1 MQVNSLLTFFIPS
14 FIADPSPGFL
24 FLIIFTKS
32 KLSFNFSIFSNER
45 SELKSSTKHN
55 SFSIFNLDSFS
66 VIIETF
72 SSSFLIGM
80 IIDNDMKVLITGGCG
95 FIGSNIAI
103 FLKKKI
109 KKSVIHSL
117 DNLSRNSSKINLRR
131 LKKKK
136 IKNFNADI
144 SNIKKINSLIK
155 YDIIIDC
162 CAEASVEASKTDTN
176 RVFFTNLVGTFNIL
190 EKAKKDKS
198 KIIFLSTS
206 RVYSINK
213 ICAKAKNINKKK
225 YNFKIDENFSKESP
239 ISLYGF
245 TKLSSERLIQEY
257 FYSNNLKYIIN
268 RFGVVSG
275 PWQFGKQDQGFISL
289 WLWRH
294 LNKKKL
300 SYVGFDGLGNQVR
313 DVIHVYDVCELILEQ
328 INKIDKIN
336 NKIFNVGGGI
346 KNSISLKQLTSKV
359 QKITKNNIK
368 IGRKLKTSIYDIPY
382 YVTNNKKIYYYYN
395 WRVKKNIDDILND
408 TFQILSKNKQSFI
421 KLEK

>member
-1 MQVNSLLTFFIPS
+1 M
-14 FIADPSPGFL
+14 
-24 FLIIFTKS
+24 
-32 KLSFNFSIFSNER
+32 
-45 SELKSSTKHN
+45 
-55 SFSIFNLDSFS
+55 
-66 VIIETF
+66 
-72 SSSFLIGM
+72 
-80 IIDNDMKVLITGGCG
+80 ITGGCG

-136 IKNFNADI
+136 ITNFNVDI
-144 SNIKKINSLIK
+144 SNIKKINLLIK

-162 CAEASVEASKTDTN
+162 CAEASVEASKTDAN

-346 KNSISLKQLTSKV
+346 KNSITLKQLTSKV

>member
-1 MQVNSLLTFFIPS
+1 
-14 FIADPSPGFL
+14 
-24 FLIIFTKS
+24 
-32 KLSFNFSIFSNER
+32 
-45 SELKSSTKHN
+45 
-55 SFSIFNLDSFS
+55 
-66 VIIETF
+66 
-72 SSSFLIGM
+72 M
-80 IIDNDMKVLITGGCG
+80 IIDNDMKILITGGCG

-136 IKNFNADI
+136 IKNFNVDI

>member
-1 MQVNSLLTFFIPS
+1 M
-14 FIADPSPGFL
+14 
-24 FLIIFTKS
+24 
-32 KLSFNFSIFSNER
+32 
-45 SELKSSTKHN
+45 
-55 SFSIFNLDSFS
+55 
-66 VIIETF
+66 
-72 SSSFLIGM
+72 
-80 IIDNDMKVLITGGCG
+80 ITGGCG

-103 FLKKKI
+103 FLKKEI

-136 IKNFNADI
+136 IKNFNVDI

>member
-1 MQVNSLLTFFIPS
+1 
-14 FIADPSPGFL
+14 
-24 FLIIFTKS
+24 
-32 KLSFNFSIFSNER
+32 
-45 SELKSSTKHN
+45 
-55 SFSIFNLDSFS
+55 
-66 VIIETF
+66 
-72 SSSFLIGM
+72 M
-80 IIDNDMKVLITGGCG
+80 IIDNDMKILITGGCG

-136 IKNFNADI
+136 ITNFNVDI
-144 SNIKKINSLIK
+144 SDIKKINSLIK

-162 CAEASVEASKTDTN
+162 CAEASVEASKTDAN

-213 ICAKAKNINKKK
+213 ICAQAKNINKKK

-346 KNSISLKQLTSKV
+346 KNSITLKQLTSKV

>member
-1 MQVNSLLTFFIPS
+1 M
-14 FIADPSPGFL
+14 
-24 FLIIFTKS
+24 
-32 KLSFNFSIFSNER
+32 
-45 SELKSSTKHN
+45 
-55 SFSIFNLDSFS
+55 
-66 VIIETF
+66 
-72 SSSFLIGM
+72 
-80 IIDNDMKVLITGGCG
+80 
-95 FIGSNIAI
+95 
-103 FLKKKI
+103 
-109 KKSVIHSL
+109 
-117 DNLSRNSSKINLRR
+117 
-131 LKKKK
+131 
-136 IKNFNADI
+136 DI

-206 RVYSINK
+206 LVYSISK

-313 DVIHVYDVCELILEQ
+313 DIIHVYDVCELILEQ

-408 TFQILSKNKQSFI
+408 TFQILSKNKQLFI

>member
-1 MQVNSLLTFFIPS
+1 M
-14 FIADPSPGFL
+14 
-24 FLIIFTKS
+24 
-32 KLSFNFSIFSNER
+32 
-45 SELKSSTKHN
+45 
-55 SFSIFNLDSFS
+55 
-66 VIIETF
+66 
-72 SSSFLIGM
+72 
-80 IIDNDMKVLITGGCG
+80 ITGGCG

-103 FLKKKI
+103 FLKKEI

-117 DNLSRNSSKINLRR
+117 DNLSRNSSKINLKR

-136 IKNFNADI
+136 IKNFNVDI

-206 RVYSINK
+206 RVYSISK

-313 DVIHVYDVCELILEQ
+313 DIIHVYDVCELILEQ

-408 TFQILSKNKQSFI
+408 TFQILSKNKQLFI

>member
-1 MQVNSLLTFFIPS
+1 M
-14 FIADPSPGFL
+14 
-24 FLIIFTKS
+24 
-32 KLSFNFSIFSNER
+32 
-45 SELKSSTKHN
+45 
-55 SFSIFNLDSFS
+55 
-66 VIIETF
+66 
-72 SSSFLIGM
+72 
-80 IIDNDMKVLITGGCG
+80 ITGGCG

-136 IKNFNADI
+136 ITNFNVDI
-144 SNIKKINSLIK
+144 SDIKKINSLIK

-162 CAEASVEASKTDTN
+162 CAEASVEASKTDAN

-346 KNSISLKQLTSKV
+346 KNSITLKQLTSKV